1 MRRISLKKIRGFT
14 LMEMVIAMG
23 LGVIVLGTAVNLFS
37 KALNASY
44 IVTQRSEMQQNG
56 RAAVD
61 LMAKDIS
68 LAGAGLPTGG
78 VQLPT
83 GNGAT
88 SSRFGCDQTQCY
100 INNYLYPNGNY
111 FYGAIP
117 NPGAGQS
124 VRTTAGVLGPA
135 NDVLSVAYTD
145 ATYPLQYYTVSFA
158 LSGAQAT
165 FTPPTTTPNPLPNPW
180 PLPAIND
187 PAVGLKIGDLV
198 LFTNNVGSAIGEV
211 TRVDPGGVV
220 WFQNGDALNINST
233 TASNGNIA
241 AILAGTKTIAYR
253 LLMIT
258 YYIDTPPGLDG
269 VRYTADDGPPRLMR
283 QMNGQTPVPVAENVA
298 GLQVTYDI
306 FDDVSGTATSNLKD
320 AGMSAGKSPNQIRK
334 VNLSVS
340 SRTPLQGMMG
350 GGFQTL
356 DLATSISARDMS
368 FKDRYN

>member
-1 MRRISLKKIRGFT
+1 
-14 LMEMVIAMG
+14 MEMVIAMAI
-23 LGVIVLGTAVNLFS
+23 GVLVLGTAVNLFS
-37 KALNASY
+37 RALNVSY
-44 IVTQRSEMQQNG
+44 IVTQRAEMQQNG
-56 RAAVD
+56 RAAID

-68 LAGAGLPTGG
+68 LAGAGIPSGG

-124 VRTTAGVLGPA
+124 VRTTSGALGPA
-135 NDVLSVAYTD
+135 TDVVSVAYTD
-145 ATYPLQYYTVSFA
+145 STYPLQYYTVTFA
-158 LSGAQAT
+158 LNGGQAT
-165 FTPPTTTPNPLPNPW
+165 FTGPATPPNPLPNPW

-187 PAVGLKIGDLV
+187 PAVGLKVGDLI

-220 WFQNGDALNINST
+220 WFANGDPLNINST
-233 TASNGNIA
+233 TAANGNIK
-241 AILAGTKTIAYR
+241 AILTGTKTIAYR

-269 VRYTADDGPPRLMR
+269 IRYTADDGPPRLMR
-283 QMNGQTPVPVAENVA
+283 QVNGQTPVPVAENVS
-298 GLQVTYDI
+298 GLQATYDI
-306 FDDVSGTATSNLKD
+306 FDDVSGTATANLRD

-334 VNLSVS
+334 VNLNVS
-340 SRTPLQGMMG
+340 SRTPLQGMSG

-356 DLATSISARDMS
+356 DLATSVSARDMS
-368 FKDRYN
+368 FRDRYN